1 MADDSLKRRLR
12 WQCRRGLGEIEG
24 VLNTYLEQHFDHEST
39 NHQALFET
47 LLACQDAD
55 MLDWFLRRSRPDNEP
70 LRSYVDHVLN
80 TVAPSHTPS

>member
-24 VLNTYLEQHFDHEST
+24 VLNTYLEQHFDNQSVE
-39 NHQALFET
+39 HQALFET

-55 MLDWFLRRSRPDNEP
+55 MLDWFLRRSQPDEEP
-70 LRSYVDHVLN
+70 LKSYVDHVLN
-80 TVAPSHTPS
+80 AVSQSPA